1 MVYRLPRLRG
11 IDWQA
16 DIHLFTYN
24 GLHLLLDVNSGA
36 LHILDDVAAE
46 VLRELREVREL
57 AEGVQGSGYALELL
71 QATGRW
77 GKALVAEVLKELARC
92 QEEGSLFTQDVAVG
106 WYRPP
111 EPLLQGLCLHVSHDC
126 NMRCRYCFAGGGSF
140 GGKKSLMPL
149 SIGKAAIDFLFAASG
164 PRKRVEVDFFG
175 GEPLLNFPVVRELI
189 FYGRSK
195 AKDLGKEIRFTLTTN
210 GLSLDKEIGDF
221 LNREG
226 ISVILSLDGR
236 PETNDRYRR
245 THQGRGT
252 YYRVL
257 PRIKDF
263 LERRGYR
270 DYWVRG
276 TYTRDNL
283 DFTNDVIHLVDLG
296 FRYISLEPVV
306 ASPNYPYSL
315 RLEDISVIRE
325 EYCRLASFYFEARS
339 RGQPFE
345 FFHFNLELNGGP
357 CLTKRLHGCGAG
369 VSYLAVSP
377 EGELYPCHQL
387 VGQEHFRLGHVETGI
402 TREEL
407 REEFRQAYVYNK
419 PRCLRCWARFYC
431 SGGCHAAAL
440 ASTGCLTEP
449 DPVACAIQKARLEAA
464 LYVLAR
470 SRINFLPQAGS
481 KAY

>member
-1 MVYRLPRLRG
+1 MGYRIPQLEG

-16 DIHLFTYN
+16 DIHLFTCN

-36 LHILDDVAAE
+36 LHILDDVAKE
-46 VLRELREVREL
+46 VLGELKEV
-57 AEGVQGSGYALELL
+57 AAGSEGIPSLP
-71 QATGRW
+71 QATKIFGPRP
-77 GKALVAEVLKELARC
+77 VSEVLEELARC
-92 QEEGSLFTQDVAVG
+92 QEEGTLFTQDRVAG
-106 WYRPP
+106 WYHPP

-140 GGKKSLMPL
+140 GGKRNLMPL
-149 SIGKAAIDFLFAASG
+149 SIGKAAIDFLLTASG

-175 GEPLLNFPVVRELI
+175 GEPLLNFPVVRELV
-189 FYGRSK
+189 FYGRSR
-195 AKDLGKEIRFTLTTN
+195 AHALGKEIRFTLTTN
-210 GLSLDKEIGDF
+210 GLALDKEMGDF

-245 THQGRGT
+245 TYRGGGT
-252 YYRVL
+252 YHIVL

-263 LERRGYR
+263 LKSRGYR
-270 DYWVRG
+270 DYWIRG

-283 DFTNDVIHLVDLG
+283 DFTNDVAYLVALG
-296 FRYISLEPVV
+296 FQFISLEPVV
-306 ASPNYPYSL
+306 ASPGVPYSL
-315 RLEDISVIRE
+315 RTEDVSAIKK
-325 EYCRLASFYFEARS
+325 EYQRLASFYFEARS
-339 RGQPFE
+339 RGHPFE
-345 FFHFNLELNGGP
+345 FFHFNLDLNGGP

-377 EGELYPCHQL
+377 EGDLYPCHQL

-402 TREEL
+402 QREEL
-407 REEFRQAYVYNK
+407 QEEFRQAHVYNK

-431 SGGCHAAAL
+431 SGGCHAAAIAANNSL
-440 ASTGCLTEP
+440 REP
-449 DPVACAIQKARLEAA
+449 DPVACAIQQARLEAA

-470 SRINFLPQAGS
+470 TRINFPLQAGS
-481 KAY
+481 SQH